1 MLDELDDGARTG
13 VWVALGVVAFVL
25 FGLIGGLAIRQI
37 KPAAAPTAPAA
48 AIVAPAATV
57 DLDALLD
64 LPLAGDLAGTLFF
77 DTGSAR
83 PTADA
88 ATVVAA
94 IRDAAE
100 AAPARKLVISGFH
113 DASGDLATNQEL
125 AKQRAFTVRDALVAE
140 GVARERI
147 ALRKPASTDGG
158 SADDPQ
164 ARRVEVHLVD

>member
-37 KPAAAPTAPAA
+37 KPAAAPVAAVTAPAA
-48 AIVAPAATV
+48 AV

-64 LPLAGDLAGTLFF
+64 VPLAGDLAGTLFF
-77 DTGSAR
+77 DTGSAQ
-83 PTADA
+83 PTAEA
-88 ATVVAA
+88 ATVFAA
-94 IRDAAE
+94 IRGAAE

-125 AKQRAFTVRDALVAE
+125 AKQRAFAVRDALVAE

>member
-37 KPAAAPTAPAA
+37 KPATAPAA
-48 AIVAPAATV
+48 AAAAPAVAV

-64 LPLAGDLAGTLFF
+64 VPLAGDLAGTLFF
-77 DTGSAR
+77 DTGSAQ
-83 PTADA
+83 PTAEA
-88 ATVVAA
+88 AAVFAA
-94 IRDAAE
+94 IRGAAE

-147 ALRKPASTDGG
+147 ALRKPTSTDGG